1 MRDPTARGWPENG
14 RRTDSEELAEEW
26 SFAYLHW
33 IRGERRRDYL
43 GVSPG
48 LSLLEA
54 VEAFLEHRSE
64 TVERAT
70 WSADRT
76 AMNHLLDAFPTRT
89 PLTAIEPSQLQ
100 ELVDRMLRKGYRATT
115 LGTYRNSWQV
125 MFRWAGDWIPTR
137 GVTVGSKASKPKNE
151 TDTLSVLE
159 IRALFAAAETIDA
172 QRVGQ
177 FPSGVLAC
185 GLGLYMG
192 LRQGEIFALQW
203 ADIDVSSRTVRV
215 RFQVPKD
222 STKLRPTKGKMTRIA
237 LVLPGWW
244 SLHRTDAVGFIC
256 GRKGRP
262 VGTRTQ
268 RNLITR
274 ILDTAGLNE
283 LGRGWHILR
292 HTYAQTFMESG
303 GTLEELSKSLGHS
316 SIVTTQQRYEHMR
329 TDVAAQRAASRIY
342 GEK

>member
-1 MRDPTARGWPENG
+1 MRDPTARGWPEHG

-43 GVSPG
+43 GVAPG
-48 LSLLEA
+48 MSVGKA
-54 VEAFLEHRSE
+54 VDAFLEHRSE

-76 AMNHLLDAFPTRT
+76 AMNHLLDTFPPAT
-89 PLTAIEPSQLQ
+89 PLASIETKELQ
-100 ELVDRMLRKGYRATT
+100 ELIDRMLRKGYRATT
-115 LGTYRNSWQV
+115 LGTYLKSWGV
-125 MFRWAGDWIPTR
+125 FFGWAGDWLPTR
-137 GVTVGSKASKPKNE
+137 GVTVGSKATRPKNE
-151 TDTLSVLE
+151 TDTLSTLE
-159 IRALFAAAETIDA
+159 IRALFAAAERIDA

-203 ADIDVSSRTVRV
+203 VDIDPSSRTVRI
-215 RFQVPKD
+215 RYQVPKD
-222 STKLRPTKGKMTRIA
+222 STKLRPTKGKMTRTA
-237 LVLPGWW
+237 LVLPDWW

-274 ILDTAGLNE
+274 VLDTAGLNE
-283 LGRGWHILR
+283 LGRGWHVLR
-292 HTYAQTFMESG
+292 HTYAQMFMESG

-316 SIVTTQQRYEHMR
+316 SIATTQRVYEHMR
-329 TDVAAQRAASRIY
+329 PDVAARRAASRIY